1 MQRMV
6 PVRLCCPGLGWLR
19 FRLGTLGSSEW
30 MFPGQVTLLAGGDQ
44 SSDHVLQVLYPLA
57 HRISG
62 PIRPLVGSG
71 FDGSLVLAEPA
82 GSLSVPGRTVLARQL
97 PVAFQPVPIRQHQA
111 VYHSF
116 LSGGSQ
122 AMGSSV
128 LPTFSR
134 GRGRRK
140 EECGPDAGWSW
151 EVGFQV
157 GRHLASPCRRLAGST
172 GLRDSR
178 GRVST
183 VRV

>member
-19 FRLGTLGSSEW
+19 LRLGTLGSSEW

-116 LSGGSQ
+116 LSGAGRSQGHGLFSITHFLARQGSQ
-122 AMGSSV
+122 ERGMRTRRWVVLGGWVPGREAPCEPMPSS
-128 LPTFSR
+128 
-134 GRGRRK
+134 
-140 EECGPDAGWSW
+140 CGFNWS
-151 EVGFQV
+151 
-157 GRHLASPCRRLAGST
+157 P
-172 GLRDSR
+172 
-178 GRVST
+178 
-183 VRV
+183 